1 METVEDNLVRCPIWG
16 DNMYWEKKN
25 PSPKIKIEQ
34 DYLKFKDS
42 CEYQSF
48 FNSLYITGFTCT
60 TFDNSH

>member
-16 DNMYWEKKN
+16 DNMYLEKKN

-48 FNSLYITGFTCT
+48 FKWQSLYNGFYMH
-60 TFDNSH
+60 NVR